1 MLGQDAVTMRGV
13 QTRKKWRASFLTV
26 HRVGGLVAALPL
38 LVLAMTGCIMAF
50 ETQIDAILHPSLF
63 RVIPQGQALPLSAI
77 LPRVQREL
85 GDREHVQIA
94 IVSAEPTHSYCFTVL
109 GGGKLPAEMSGG
121 RS

>member
-1 MLGQDAVTMRGV
+1 MLDQDAVTMRGV

-85 GDREHVQIA
+85 GDSGTRPDCNRLRGADALLLLYGSRRRQIA
-94 IVSAEPTHSYCFTVL
+94 AADF
-109 GGGKLPAEMSGG
+109 
-121 RS
+121 R